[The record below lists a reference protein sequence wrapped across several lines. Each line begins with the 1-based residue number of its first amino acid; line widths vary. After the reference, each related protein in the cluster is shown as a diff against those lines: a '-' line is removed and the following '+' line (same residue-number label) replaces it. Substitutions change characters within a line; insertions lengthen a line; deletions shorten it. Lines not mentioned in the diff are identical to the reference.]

1 MRSLSLTSGISSILI
16 ILASINL
23 HVRAAI
29 NPELNN
35 VPNRAHKNLA
45 TAKSL
50 EQAVHN
56 QINEYRQKQNF
67 PPLAFDETIAE
78 QARLHSVA
86 MANAGRISHNGFDN
100 RAAVLGRSIQ
110 YSGVAENVAS
120 NQGFRDPGL
129 IAVKSWIA
137 SPTHHRTMVGKFD
150 LTGIGV
156 VEKGG
161 SYYFT
166 QIFVL
171 KR

>member
-1 MRSLSLTSGISSILI
+1 MRSLSFVSGISSILI
-16 ILASINL
+16 IIASINL

-35 VPNRAHKNLA
+35 APNRAHKNLA
-45 TAKSL
+45 TNKSL
-50 EQAVHN
+50 EQIN
-56 QINEYRQKQNF
+56 QYRQKQNF

-110 YSGVAENVAS
+110 YNGVAENVAS